1 MEAGSDVAEVRVEPT
16 PQLPEGL
23 RRFVDRRR
31 AAPPE
36 ERCELCAVPI
46 AHEHSHLVERDTRRL
61 VCACRPCYLV
71 FMPKGASGGRFRCV
85 PERYLHDPAFD
96 LTPAQWDDLQI
107 PVGMAFFFYNSD
119 MGKSV
124 AFYPGPA
131 GATESLLA
139 LDSWEAMRETNPLF
153 ASIEDDVE
161 ALLVRRSGCSE
172 RLTPPLSGG
181 HPPTPG
187 TFECYLVPIDA
198 CYELVGLVRLH
209 WKGFDGGE
217 EAQAAIAEFFDRLR
231 EQSRSLPVASE
242 WSS

>member
-1 MEAGSDVAEVRVEPT
+1 LNDT
-16 PQLPEGL
+16 QKLPEGL
-23 RRFVDRRR
+23 RRFVERRQ
-31 AAPPE
+31 AAPQQ

-46 AHEHSHLVERDTRRL
+46 AHEHSHLVERENRRL

-85 PERYLHDPAFD
+85 PERFLHDPAFD

-119 MGKSV
+119 LEKSV

-139 LDSWEAMRETNPLF
+139 LDSWEAMREVNPLF
-153 ASIEDDVE
+153 AEIEDDVE
-161 ALLVRRSGCSE
+161 ALLVRKAG
-172 RLTPPLSGG
+172 PA
-181 HPPTPG
+181 
-187 TFECYLVPIDA
+187 FECYLVPIDV
-198 CYELVGLVRLH
+198 CYELVGTVRLH

-217 EAQAAIAEFFDRLR
+217 EGKKAIGEFFDRLKER
-231 EQSRSLPVASE
+231 SRPVPVPGPTS
-242 WSS
+242 

>member
-1 MEAGSDVAEVRVEPT
+1 
-16 PQLPEGL
+16 
-23 RRFVDRRR
+23 
-31 AAPPE
+31 
-36 ERCELCAVPI
+36 
-46 AHEHSHLVERDTRRL
+46 
-61 VCACRPCYLV
+61 
-71 FMPKGASGGRFRCV
+71 
-85 PERYLHDPAFD
+85 
-96 LTPAQWDDLQI
+96 
-107 PVGMAFFFYNSD
+107 MAFFFYNSD

-153 ASIEDDVE
+153 ASIENDVE
-161 ALLVRRSGCSE
+161 ALLVRRSGN
-172 RLTPPLSGG
+172 
-181 HPPTPG
+181 

-217 EAQAAIAEFFDRLR
+217 EAQAAITEFFDRLR

-242 WSS
+242 SSS

>member
-1 MEAGSDVAEVRVEPT
+1 MTDT
-16 PQLPEGL
+16 LPDGL
-23 RRFVDRRR
+23 RRFVERRR
-31 AAPPE
+31 NAARAE
-36 ERCELCAVPI
+36 ERCELCGVPI
-46 AHEHSHLVERDTRRL
+46 AHEHSHLVERESRRL

-71 FMPKGASGGRFRCV
+71 FLPKGAGGGRFRCV

-119 MGKSV
+119 LGRSV

-131 GATESLLA
+131 GATESLLP
-139 LDSWEAMRETNPLF
+139 LDSWEAMREANPLF
-153 ASIEDDVE
+153 ASIENDVE
-161 ALLVRRSGCSE
+161 ALLVRRSGCPE

-198 CYELVGLVRLH
+198 CYELVGLVRVN

-217 EAQAAIAEFFDRLR
+217 EAKTAIAGFFDRLR
-231 EQSRSLPVASE
+231 QRSRPVPVPGSRS
-242 WSS
+242 

>member
-1 MEAGSDVAEVRVEPT
+1 MAEPT

-139 LDSWEAMRETNPLF
+139 LDSWETMRETNPLF

-161 ALLVRRSGCSE
+161 ALLVRRSGN
-172 RLTPPLSGG
+172 
-181 HPPTPG
+181 

-217 EAQAAIAEFFDRLR
+217 EAQAAITEFFDRLR

-242 WSS
+242 SSS

>member
-1 MEAGSDVAEVRVEPT
+1 MAEAPNPT
-16 PQLPEGL
+16 LPEGL
-23 RRFVDRRR
+23 RRFVERRR
-31 AAPPE
+31 SAPAE

-46 AHEHSHLVERDTRRL
+46 AHQHSHLVERENRRL

-71 FMPKGASGGRFRCV
+71 FMPKGASAGRFRCV

-119 MGKSV
+119 LAKSV

-131 GATESLLA
+131 GATESLLS
-139 LDSWEAMRETNPLF
+139 LDSWEAMREANPLF

-161 ALLVRRSGCSE
+161 ALLVRKA
-172 RLTPPLSGG
+172 GG
-181 HPPTPG
+181 S
-187 TFECYLVPIDA
+187 FECYLVPIDA
-198 CYELVGLVRLH
+198 CYELVGVVRLN

-217 EAQAAIAEFFDRLR
+217 EGKKAIGEFFDGLR
-231 EQSRSLPVASE
+231 ERSRPVPVPGSP
-242 WSS
+242 S

>member
-1 MEAGSDVAEVRVEPT
+1 MAEPT

-46 AHEHSHLVERDTRRL
+46 AHEHSHLVERETRRL

-119 MGKSV
+119 MKKSV

-139 LDSWEAMRETNPLF
+139 LD
-153 ASIEDDVE
+153 
-161 ALLVRRSGCSE
+161 
-172 RLTPPLSGG
+172 
-181 HPPTPG
+181 

-217 EAQAAIAEFFDRLR
+217 EAETAIAEFFGRLR
-231 EQSRSLPVASE
+231 EQSRSLPVSE
-242 WSS
+242 TSS